1 MRLNHRILASAALT
15 FALTAPAL
23 AADVVFEEPAAPVA
37 AMAPVT
43 HDWTGFSVGV
53 FAGGGTGDAKFFGT
67 ASSAGESESDGS
79 EMDADGL
86 LGGVQIGYDHQF
98 GNAVLGARASI
109 AATNI
114 ESDMVDD
121 ADFTSKLT
129 YLGTVGARAGISV
142 EKFLPYVHGGLA
154 FGQTKQKS
162 SMAELAGVN
171 LDDANHTG
179 WTAGVGAEYALTQNV
194 SIGAEYGYVDLG
206 KENVFDGNVS
216 AAGTTAAVQID
227 EDLAFHTF
235 KAGVNF
241 RF

>member
-37 AMAPVT
+37 DMAPVAQ
-43 HDWTGFSVGV
+43 DWTGFSVGV
-53 FAGGGTGDAKFFGT
+53 FGGGATGDAEFSGT
-67 ASSAGESESDGS
+67 LSAAGATAFDSSKTDV
-79 EMDADGL
+79 DGL

-109 AATNI
+109 ALTNI
-114 ESDMVDD
+114 DNGD
-121 ADFTSKLT
+121 AVTTSELT
-129 YLGTVGARAGISV
+129 YLGTAGVRAGVAI
-142 EKFLPYVHGGLA
+142 EKLLPYVHGGFA
-154 FGQTKQKS
+154 FGQTEQKTS
-162 SMAELAGVN
+162 DAGVDAAK
-171 LDDANHTG
+171 LDKANHTG

-194 SIGAEYGYVDLG
+194 SIDAEYGYVDLG
-206 KENVFDGNVS
+206 KENVYTGNYTT
-216 AAGTTAAVQID
+216 AAGTTALSVD

>member
-37 AMAPVT
+37 AVAPIA

-53 FAGGGTGDAKFFGT
+53 FGGGATGDAKFSGT
-67 ASSAGESESDGS
+67 VSSSGQSESDGS
-79 EMDADGL
+79 KMDADGL
-86 LGGVQIGYDHQF
+86 LGGVQIGYDQQF
-98 GNAVLGARASI
+98 GKAVLGARASI

-114 ESDMVDD
+114 ESDKVEDT
-121 ADFTSKLT
+121 DFTSKLT
-129 YLGTVGARAGISV
+129 YLGTIGARAGVSV

-154 FGQTKQKS
+154 FGQTKQES
-162 SMAELAGVN
+162 SDAELAGVK
-171 LDDANHTG
+171 LDNTNHTG

-206 KENVFDGNVS
+206 KENVFNGNVTE
-216 AAGTTAAVQID
+216 AGTTAAVKID